1 MSADPVWFLTL
12 RRGLRQGATRFDLDL
27 QVTAAGRRLALVGPS
42 GAGKTQAL
50 KLIAGIERADA
61 ARVRIDGHW
70 LEDSDR
76 GLRLSPQARRLGV
89 VFQDFALFPHLSVRQ
104 NIAFAGRQGWR
115 NPARDAGGPAVERW
129 LTTFGLAPVAD
140 LYPPQLSGGQ
150 RQRTALARALVTEPR
165 ALLLDEPFAALDR
178 SLREALRAELR
189 ALLADLA
196 LPMLLITHDEEDLQ
210 VLDAEPVRIEAGR
223 VRAVLP

>member
-1 MSADPVWFLTL
+1 M
-12 RRGLRQGATRFDLDL
+12 
-27 QVTAAGRRLALVGPS
+27 
-42 GAGKTQAL
+42 
-50 KLIAGIERADA
+50 
-61 ARVRIDGHW
+61 
-70 LEDSDR
+70 
-76 GLRLSPQARRLGV
+76 
-89 VFQDFALFPHLSVRQ
+89 
-104 NIAFAGRQGWR
+104 
-115 NPARDAGGPAVERW
+115 
-129 LTTFGLAPVAD
+129 AD

-210 VLDAEPVRIEAGR
+210 VLDAEPVRLEAGR